1 MPGINFSSDEETVF
15 FLDSLFNNSP
25 EAIVLLDN
33 KNRVVKVN
41 REFEGLFGYK
51 NEDIIGLHID
61 SLLSS
66 EAEIEEASRFTRMA
80 EAGEVVNAESVRRR
94 VDGSPVEVSIL
105 GAPVEH
111 DGRIIG
117 IFAIYRDISEWK
129 KTEQRLYESLQEE
142 NVLLQEVHH
151 RVKNNMQIIS
161 SLLNLEAMKIEDSKT
176 RELLF
181 VVQKRIQAM
190 SLVHEKLYGSENIS
204 EVELAAYT
212 RDLAGQV
219 MEVFENSKRPEIDF
233 HLEEL
238 KAGMDFAIP
247 YGLIFN
253 ELVMNAHKH
262 AFAGVENP
270 RLMIKLYRGKKE
282 VSLVVRD
289 NGVGLSPDYRNK
301 IKHSLGFTLI
311 DSLVSQLQGRMSINS
326 SKGTEWLIHFPVEK
340 VLPLHKRGEE

>member
-1 MPGINFSSDEETVF
+1 
-15 FLDSLFNNSP
+15 
-25 EAIVLLDN
+25 
-33 KNRVVKVN
+33 
-41 REFEGLFGYK
+41 
-51 NEDIIGLHID
+51 
-61 SLLSS
+61 
-66 EAEIEEASRFTRMA
+66 
-80 EAGEVVNAESVRRR
+80 
-94 VDGSPVEVSIL
+94 
-105 GAPVEH
+105 
-111 DGRIIG
+111 
-117 IFAIYRDISEWK
+117 
-129 KTEQRLYESLQEE
+129 
-142 NVLLQEVHH
+142 VLLQEVHH

-301 IKHSLGFTLI
+301 ISHSLGFTLI